1 MPLNLDLT
9 SGNDAIKYRMVGLL
23 SPRSW
28 LPPSTAS
35 VMAAIAKTWI
45 LSGQKGCDQ
54 DPRQIT
60 TAAAHIRGQSSDKD
74 DDQ

>member
-9 SGNDAIKYRMVGLL
+9 SGNDAIKYRMVGL
-23 SPRSW
+23 PVHSW
-28 LPPSTAS
+28 LPPSSVS
-35 VMAAIAKTWI
+35 VMAALAKTWI

-60 TAAAHIRGQSSDKD
+60 TAARAIRGQSSDKD
-74 DDQ
+74 DVQ